1 MKKAKFLQYHY
12 LPAILWLC
20 KPSTGLKAQDGRV
33 RVPSTHLLLG
43 LHETSMLWLRGLTW
57 GVARGLLHSEHKR
70 ASAVIP
76 PQDFLCAPS
85 TCGTCPTDAPS
96 GIFLPGSQVLLEI
109 SAFDCRSPERDLQPF
124 VCSNKIYFFF
134 FNLQLYLKHV
144 TCLWL
149 LTKYSV
155 FWFCDWT
162 FLLLAAPADAA
173 LSANFS
179 SSDFSSHVI
188 DYILESGAQNCSLW
202 EATENLWCQQADLH
216 FASGDFLF
224 LYHTECVAC
233 WLHITSFVLYSIK
246 SVVLWETRCIN
257 LVIFLQKEIKFGNL
271 VYQLLWNYKHQIDFS
286 SFYSWTF
293 NYSLPFSISS
303 LRNEQ

>member
-1 MKKAKFLQYHY
+1 
-12 LPAILWLC
+12 
-20 KPSTGLKAQDGRV
+20 
-33 RVPSTHLLLG
+33 
-43 LHETSMLWLRGLTW
+43 MLWLRGLPW
-57 GVARGLLHSEHKR
+57 GVARGLLHSEHEH

-76 PQDFLCAPS
+76 PQDFVHPVLVVPVPQMLLQPYFSQVPSPSWDLCFWLS
-85 TCGTCPTDAPS
+85 VTWVTCGLLFAA
-96 GIFLPGSQVLLEI
+96 IRFL
-109 SAFDCRSPERDLQPF
+109 
-124 VCSNKIYFFF
+124 YFF

-155 FWFCDWT
+155 FWFCDRT
-162 FLLLAAPADAA
+162 FLLLAGPADAV

-179 SSDFSSHVI
+179 SSDFSSHII
-188 DYILESGAQNCSLW
+188 DYILESGAKNCSLW
-202 EATENLWCQQADLH
+202 EPTENLWCQQADLR

-233 WLHITSFVLYSIK
+233 WLHITSFILYSTK

-257 LVIFLQKEIKFGNL
+257 LVILLQKEIKFGNL

-286 SFYSWTF
+286 SFYSWTL